1 MSFLKGKTAIIT
13 GAAVGIGRAAAIKL
27 ASAGALYNVDP
38 ATAGASINYK
48 LKEKFVSFKTPD
60 LKALVS
66 KQKQPYVQNREM
78 DDGGTLLNESNVPQ
92 CLVMYFAML
101 KAYSMYLF

>member
-1 MSFLKGKTAIIT
+1 MDFTGKTAIIT

-48 LKEKFVSFKTPD
+48 LKEKFVSFKT
-60 LKALVS
+60 
-66 KQKQPYVQNREM
+66 
-78 DDGGTLLNESNVPQ
+78 
-92 CLVMYFAML
+92 
-101 KAYSMYLF
+101 